1 MQNNSICSMHKKR
14 EIPLD
19 NLIFLP
25 IYWRLHSHY
34 LFTDLLLD
42 QKSILCNY
50 MYNNAFVVVS
60 FQPPQ
65 YPWLSRLY
73 PVAGRVCPRP
83 LHQNCQ
89 CSEYH
94 FYRSQVSH
102 SNTSY
107 STFVF
112 IVFLKTLT
120 LLLFSLFSWK
130 FYSQFYTYILRL
142 WW

>member
-1 MQNNSICSMHKKR
+1 MQNKKR

-34 LFTDLLLD
+34 LFTYLLLD

-60 FQPPQ
+60 FQPAQ

-94 FYRSQVSH
+94 LYRSQVSH

-112 IVFLKTLT
+112 IVFLKSLS
-120 LLLFSLFSWK
+120 LLLFSLFS
-130 FYSQFYTYILRL
+130 
-142 WW
+142 